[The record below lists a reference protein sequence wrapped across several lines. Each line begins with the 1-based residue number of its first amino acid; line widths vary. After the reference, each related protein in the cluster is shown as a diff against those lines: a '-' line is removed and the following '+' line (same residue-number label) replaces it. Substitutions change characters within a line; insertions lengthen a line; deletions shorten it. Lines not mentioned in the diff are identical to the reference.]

1 MIQLRSFLSLIF
13 FIIAFTVNGQTDD
26 KKPFFFIQLTD
37 PQFGFIEEN
46 RSIEKE
52 SALYQKAVDAINHL
66 KPAFVVITGD
76 LVNDRNNAAQLNE
89 FRRITALISKDI
101 PVWYSPGNHDIGQS
115 PTRKD
120 IDEFVRMY
128 GHDRFSFRYGSSL
141 FIGLNS
147 CVIKSAPNDFEEEQ
161 YLWLKD
167 QLEMNKDALHKVI
180 FTHYPFFLKE
190 PQEKDEYFN
199 IEVPVRN
206 KYLALFNEYH
216 ADAVFSGH
224 LHNNASAVYGNLV
237 MTTTSA
243 VGRPLA
249 DVPSGFRIVYVYPAR
264 IESTYY
270 SLEKI
275 PATVYMQER

>member
-52 SALYQKAVDAINHL
+52 SALYQKAVDAINRL

-76 LVNDRNNAAQLNE
+76 LVNDRKNTAQTAE
-89 FRRITALISKDI
+89 FKRITHMINKDI

-115 PTRKD
+115 PTQND
-120 IDEFVRMY
+120 IDDFVSMY
-128 GHDRFSFRYGSSL
+128 GHDRFSFRYGGSL

-161 YLWLKD
+161 FHWLKD
-167 QLEMNKDALHKVI
+167 QLESNKDALHKII

-190 PQEKDEYFN
+190 SQEKDEYFN
-199 IEVPVRN
+199 IEGPVRN
-206 KYLALFNEYH
+206 KYLALFKENQ

-243 VGRPLA
+243 VGKPLA
-249 DVPSGFRIVYVYPAR
+249 DVPSGLRIVFVYPSK
-264 IESTYY
+264 IESRYY
-270 SLEKI
+270 SLEEI
-275 PATVYMQER
+275 PSAISIQDR